1 MEFFK
6 IIGIGLSE
14 GCRYMY
20 RGSFD
25 TYSFWQRCMR
35 VNVIYAKFFQAIAVH
50 YDFSEDIHSIP
61 YTDNELLYPKD
72 IPVTGIIGTGL
83 ISIVFEGEI
92 DGVPIVVKTKR
103 RDIERRVCS
112 TLAALEKWIRRLN
125 CCFRCPLLLKA
136 YTDISENFKT
146 QLDFKSEFNNHV
158 LFLELYKELPYLRVP
173 RLYPEL
179 CNEDQIVMTKLSGI
193 PINTLTEDEKIQT
206 TKWLAQIIVHGTMKH
221 GFTHSDLHVGNL
233 IFNKDSIGIIDFGFV
248 LKFNELDKNIFY
260 NLLKEFAMDN
270 LEEAAYYTMLLTEPE
285 EARDNLSVED
295 IKDITNFIIH
305 TYKKATTVDMFFSI
319 YDILQ
324 INKKLN
330 TYNLGISPTFY
341 KGVVGLNSIEGVLS
355 HLSSTT
361 SDFVIC
367 AITDFVDT

>member
-1 MEFFK
+1 
-6 IIGIGLSE
+6 
-14 GCRYMY
+14 
-20 RGSFD
+20 
-25 TYSFWQRCMR
+25 
-35 VNVIYAKFFQAIAVH
+35 
-50 YDFSEDIHSIP
+50 
-61 YTDNELLYPKD
+61 
-72 IPVTGIIGTGL
+72 
-83 ISIVFEGEI
+83 
-92 DGVPIVVKTKR
+92 
-103 RDIERRVCS
+103 
-112 TLAALEKWIRRLN
+112 
-125 CCFRCPLLLKA
+125 
-136 YTDISENFKT
+136 
-146 QLDFKSEFNNHV
+146 
-158 LFLELYKELPYLRVP
+158 
-173 RLYPEL
+173 
-179 CNEDQIVMTKLSGI
+179 MTKLTGI
-193 PINTLTEDEKIQT
+193 PINTLTEEEKIQT

-248 LKFNELDKNIFY
+248 LKFNEKDKLIFY

-270 LEEAAYYTMLLTEPE
+270 LEDAAYYTMFLTEPE
-285 EARDNLSVED
+285 EARDNLSTED

-324 INKKLN
+324 INKKLG

-367 AITDFVDT
+367 AITDFVET